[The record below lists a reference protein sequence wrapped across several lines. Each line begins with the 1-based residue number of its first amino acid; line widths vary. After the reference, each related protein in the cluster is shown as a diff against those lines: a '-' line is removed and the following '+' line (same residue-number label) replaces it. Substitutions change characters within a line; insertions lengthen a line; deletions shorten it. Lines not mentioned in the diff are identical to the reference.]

1 VVVQAPLT
9 ARPVGF
15 VVAGGLSTRMGRD
28 KALLPWDG
36 STLLDHAIARLAA
49 VCADVRI
56 LCGPAPRYEDRGR
69 PVVVDAVPDHGPLG
83 GLAAGLASAGDAP
96 GLFLGVDLPHVTV
109 PLLSALASLGEWPRP
124 GADSVRP
131 GADGARPGA
140 DGPRPGADTNGDADA
155 PADAVVPV
163 TAAGP
168 EPLCALYHPRCL
180 PAVRARL
187 AAGDLRMTSFWPEV
201 RVRRLEGAALAAFGD
216 PRRIFHNLNA
226 PADYPEGAGEA

>member
-9 ARPVGF
+9 TRPVGF

-96 GLFLGVDLPHVTV
+96 GLFLGVDLSHVTV
-109 PLLSALASLGEWPRP
+109 PLLSALADLGEWPRP
-124 GADSVRP
+124 GAD
-131 GADGARPGA
+131 A
-140 DGPRPGADTNGDADA
+140 NGDADA